1 MSQKTNYFK
10 LGMFVIIAVVI
21 LLVGLFFLGA
31 REMFRKEWT
40 FETYFDGS
48 VQGLDVGSPVKMMGV
63 KIGSVSR
70 IRFVYEIYETERNY
84 VYILFTIDPRAI
96 GAKMPEQSLE
106 DLIRGTR
113 ELVDKGLRLTLTSQ
127 GITGISFLDAAYY
140 EPDKVEE
147 VEIDWT
153 PENPYIPSVPGTL
166 ARLSSSLEKTLANLA
181 EVDFAAV
188 GKKADRTFSS
198 VNETMEEE
206 IRPMIA
212 ELRKEATPALANL
225 REASGGAPEITARL
239 NVTLQ
244 EVSGWMNDQK
254 GSLAEVIENLRIVSD
269 NLRQLT
275 ESARQDPSHVLWG
288 KPPPPS
294 EVIESP

>member
-40 FETYFDGS
+40 FETYIDSS

-63 KIGSVSR
+63 KIGSVR
-70 IRFVYEIYETERNY
+70 QIRFVYEFYETERNY
-84 VYILFTIDPRAI
+84 VYVLFTIDPASI
-96 GAKMPEQSLE
+96 GAKLPEQSREELRE
-106 DLIRGTR
+106 KIREIVGQ
-113 ELVDKGLRLTLTSQ
+113 GLRLTLASQ

-140 EPDKVEE
+140 EPAKIEE
-147 VEIDWT
+147 VKIDWT
-153 PENPYIPSVPGTL
+153 PEHPYIPSVPGTL
-166 ARLSSSLEKTLANLA
+166 ARLSTSLEKTLTSLA

-188 GKKADRTFSS
+188 GEKVDRTLAS
-198 VNETMEEE
+198 VNETLEEE

-212 ELRKEATPALANL
+212 GLRNETTPALANL
-225 REASGGAPEITARL
+225 REASEGAPEIAARL

-244 EVSGWMNDQK
+244 GLSDWMSEQK
-254 GSLAEVIENLRIVSD
+254 GSLAEVVENLRIVSD